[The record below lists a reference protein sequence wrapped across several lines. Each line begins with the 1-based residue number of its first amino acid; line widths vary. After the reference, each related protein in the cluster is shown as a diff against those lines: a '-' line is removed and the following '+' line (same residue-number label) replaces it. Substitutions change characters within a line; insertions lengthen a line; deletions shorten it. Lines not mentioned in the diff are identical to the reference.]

1 MAFAHQLLRKSIKD
15 NMGKQ
20 LAQMRS
26 FDELYST
33 LSELKQKE
41 QDLIKKRDS
50 GQLSEQELNDL
61 RADLAEVRG
70 VKFGILYALGIVD
83 KE

>member
-1 MAFAHQLLRKSIKD
+1 MAFAHQLLRQSIKE

-20 LAQMRS
+20 LAQMRA
-26 FDELYST
+26 FKELYAT
-33 LSELKQKE
+33 LCELKQEEK
-41 QDLIKKRDS
+41 DLIKERDS

-70 VKFGILYALGIVD
+70 VKFGILYALGIVE

>member
-50 GQLSEQELNDL
+50 GQLSEQELNVL